1 MNGHWLSGTRKLN
14 KHYQSGD
21 SKVLLD
27 SSVDYTVGSYGN
39 HYVGL
44 QDSTTKGYKK
54 FNKLVIGVRPKVA
67 TGNIELRYYPNVMY
81 RSIDLVLALT
91 ANVLT
96 SEVVLVPTG
105 YTPTDYEANI
115 LCPSNGTSY
124 QGYQYI
130 NSQWVVVE
138 PALTVD
144 YSTPNEVTIS
154 GFTNNYGYYQTNLCV
169 FGDTASDTY
178 TVYIHT

>member
-54 FNKLVIGVRPKVA
+54 FNKLVIGVQPKVA

-105 YTPTDYEANI
+105 YTPTDYEVNI
-115 LCPSNGTSY
+115 

-130 NSQWVVVE
+130 NGQWEVVE
-138 PALTVD
+138 PSLTVD

-154 GFTNNYGYYQTNLCV
+154 GFTKSYGYYQTNLCV
-169 FGDTASDTY
+169 FGDTATDTY